1 MSAELYPDLHNA
13 PTQVAAQLAWSIG
26 EDQLVGFADDE
37 HPDQEA
43 GRHHSWSSVWLI
55 AAAVLFCTGATALII
70 SFLSWE
76 WHLVLWVVAL
86 LSVPQWLLAGMGA
99 AVEAVIVWAWRQRVA
114 P

>member
-1 MSAELYPDLHNA
+1 VSTNLYPDLHDA
-13 PTQVAAQLAWSIG
+13 PTQVALPLAWSINEG
-26 EDQLVGFADDE
+26 E
-37 HPDQEA
+37 HEA
-43 GRHHSWSSVWLI
+43 EEMLRHSWSSLWTI
-55 AAAVLFCTGATALII
+55 AAAVLFCAGVTALII
-70 SFLSWE
+70 GFLGWE